1 MHLSAAVS
9 DRTAVSDLTATR
21 ARRTVRPAPT
31 YRTVRVVTL
40 ELTVPGTSSA
50 PGRQALHAALGAN
63 LRLYTITLDKP
74 NERVTFRIEVT
85 SRTLDQVI
93 GALAG
98 ALDSALI
105 GRASTSVIRR
115 LSER

>member
-1 MHLSAAVS
+1 MHLSS
-9 DRTAVSDLTATR
+9 AVSDLAA
-21 ARRTVRPAPT
+21 ARRIRRTAQPT

-50 PGRQALHAALGAN
+50 AGRQTLHTALGTH

-74 NERVTFRIEVT
+74 RERVTFRIEVT

-98 ALDSALI
+98 VLDSAIL
-105 GRASTSVIRR
+105 GRSGTSVIRQ
-115 LSER
+115 LSRR